1 MSGLAE
7 QPVAGRPWLAM
18 CVQAPDALV
27 SGLCRR
33 IDRDIAARTG
43 LRLQASVIR
52 VHDAATIRAFY
63 ALSGGTAGPH
73 WPLVEALYAGR
84 PIRITWWAGDQALV
98 RLQAVKGRTQPADSA
113 PDTIR
118 GRHWCD
124 NPVTNLIHVSDDEEM
139 MARESRL
146 LAALP
151 AGRPIPIDT
160 SSRRPWSW
168 ARHSTLPTL
177 VRILAPVLGR
187 EPHRVLVLPRS
198 GDAAETAQR
207 SIRALRRLALS
218 APDTTAACLVAA
230 YLEGESEPLEAF
242 ISDQRIGDWDALVLR
257 AGLHAVGPWLHRL
270 HRCCDALEE
279 RAA

>member
-1 MSGLAE
+1 MSRPAE

-84 PIRITWWAGDQALV
+84 PIRITWWAGDRALV
-98 RLQAVKGRTQPADSA
+98 RLQAAKGRTQPADST

-118 GRHWCD
+118 GGHWCD

-146 LAALP
+146 LATLP
-151 AGRPIPIDT
+151 AGRPIPTDT
-160 SSRRPWSW
+160 SPRPWIW
-168 ARHSTLPTL
+168 ARHSALPTL
-177 VRILAPVLGR
+177 LRLLAPAFGR
-187 EPHRVLVLPRS
+187 EPDHVLALPRS
-198 GDAAETAQR
+198 GDAAETAKR
-207 SIRALRRLALS
+207 SIRALRRLARS
-218 APDTTAACLVAA
+218 APDSAAAHIVAA
-230 YLEGESEPLEAF
+230 YLGGESEALEAF

-257 AGLHAVGPWLHRL
+257 AGLHAVGPWLRRL
-270 HRCCDALEE
+270 QRCLDAAEE
-279 RAA
+279 QAA

>member
-1 MSGLAE
+1 
-7 QPVAGRPWLAM
+7 M
-18 CVQAPDALV
+18 CVQAPDTLV

-33 IDRDIAARTG
+33 IDGEIATRTG

-151 AGRPIPIDT
+151 AGRSIPMGA
-160 SSRRPWSW
+160 SRRPWNW
-168 ARHSTLPTL
+168 TRHSALPTL
-177 VRILAPVLGR
+177 VRILASVLGR
-187 EPHRVLVLPRS
+187 EPDRVLVLPRS

-207 SIRALRRLALS
+207 SIRALRRLARS
-218 APDTTAACLVAA
+218 APDSTAARLVGA
-230 YLEGESEPLEAF
+230 YLEGENGPLESF
-242 ISDQRIGDWDALVLR
+242 ISQEQIGDWDALVLR
-257 AGLHAVGPWLHRL
+257 AGLHAVGPWLRRL
-270 HRCCDALEE
+270 PGCLDASEE